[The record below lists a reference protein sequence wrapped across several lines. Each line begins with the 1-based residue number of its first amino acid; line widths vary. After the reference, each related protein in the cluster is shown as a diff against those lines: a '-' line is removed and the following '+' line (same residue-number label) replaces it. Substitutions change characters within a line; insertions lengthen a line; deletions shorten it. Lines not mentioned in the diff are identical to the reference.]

1 MKKIYIGALLLGLI
15 IISITFY
22 QQHQLIKDYR
32 EQLYGQLYIIQ
43 KPVEEILLYQKTAEQ
58 YDDEKRA
65 QLFEPLVNANSY
77 IFNFTGGGLHLEPN
91 IREQYFSEYN
101 DTKIKYMHSIQAYED
116 AATPEEREQAHT
128 RLQKQYDVYEAFL
141 REAEKALVEPLE

>member
-1 MKKIYIGALLLGLI
+1 MKKVYIGALLMGLI
-15 IISITFY
+15 IISTIFY

-43 KPVEEILLYQKTAEQ
+43 KPIEEILAFQKTAEQ
-58 YDDEKRA
+58 YDDEQRA
-65 QLFEPLVNANSY
+65 QLFEPLVNAYSY
-77 IFNFTGGGLHLEPN
+77 IFNFTGGGLQLEPQ

-101 DTKIKYMHSIQAYED
+101 DTKIKYTHSIQAYED

-128 RLQKQYDVYEAFL
+128 RLKEQYEVYEKFS
-141 REAEKALVEPLE
+141 RKAEKELVEPLE